1 MAYVVNRLCRDCK
14 DTACVAACPVD
25 CFYVPLT
32 PGDDLPDQ
40 LYISPSE
47 CIDCQLCEPEC
58 PWEAITTGDK
68 VPEPF
73 ADDLALNARCDEIRD
88 RFEEAKEIKKPKPS
102 AAEVE
107 ANKVKWGLSAR

>member
-25 CFYVPLT
+25 CFYVPKS
-32 PGDDLPDQ
+32 PGPDLPDQ

-58 PWEAITTGDK
+58 PWEAITTLDK

-73 ADDLALNARCDEIRD
+73 AKDAELNARCDQARD
-88 RFEEAKEIKKPKPS
+88 LFDEAKEIKKTKPTP
-102 AAEVE
+102 AEVE
-107 ANKVKWGLSAR
+107 ANKAKWGLTAR

>member
-25 CFYVPLT
+25 CFYIPLSPT
-32 PGDDLPDQ
+32 AELPDQ

-58 PWEAITTGDK
+58 PWQAITTADK
-68 VPEPF
+68 VPAPF
-73 ADDLALNARCDEIRD
+73 AEDLQLNARCDAQRD
-88 RFEEAKEIKKPKPS
+88 LFAEAKEIKKDKPT
-102 AAEVE
+102 AEQVE
-107 ANKVKWGLSAR
+107 ANKIKWGLLTS